1 MDNSSVLSQTIT
13 DDIIFITFNADTQC
27 FAVGTEKGYYIY
39 NTNPFR
45 ELFHRSKIK
54 QYKQLHIYIHIY
66 IYCVYRFRWR
76 NCPNRNAGPYE
87 YPRFSWWWNDP

>member
-54 QYKQLHIYIHIY
+54 QYK
-66 IYCVYRFRWR
+66 
-76 NCPNRNAGPYE
+76 
-87 YPRFSWWWNDP
+87 